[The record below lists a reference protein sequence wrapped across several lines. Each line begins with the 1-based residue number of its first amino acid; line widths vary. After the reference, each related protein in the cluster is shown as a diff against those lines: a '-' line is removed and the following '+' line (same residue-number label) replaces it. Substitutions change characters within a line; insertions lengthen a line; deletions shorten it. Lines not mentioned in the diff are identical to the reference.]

1 MKNEN
6 ITWKSGKTFY
16 HGKLIFMWY
25 SQICIKNEKKSLEK
39 LEIMKYNDITQT
51 KYIEKYFIIVDKLK
65 NCIFDAVIPNVFYQN
80 LGKSHEK
87 YFPDQND

>member
-1 MKNEN
+1 
-6 ITWKSGKTFY
+6 
-16 HGKLIFMWY
+16 
-25 SQICIKNEKKSLEK
+25 
-39 LEIMKYNDITQT
+39 MKYNDITQT

-87 YFPDQND
+87 YFPK

>member
-1 MKNEN
+1 MYWKNYKKGSEKFKPFCFVLEK
-6 ITWKSGKTFY
+6 WA
-16 HGKLIFMWY
+16 
-25 SQICIKNEKKSLEK
+25 KKSLEK
-39 LEIMKYNDITQT
+39 LEIMKYNDTTQT

-87 YFPDQND
+87 YFPDQKD